1 MAEQTR
7 TQRQAAGKRAPASR
21 RQTESRQRAAA
32 ARRSARSGQRAAGA
46 VSRDAQGAAT
56 QATRAVARGLEA
68 GALRMDAFGRQVER
82 ALLIEVGA
90 VLEARDA
97 VTGTVRTFSNRRK
110 VSTRLRKWERRG
122 EAALRRSRRRVQR
135 DVSHARRDL
144 DRQASELRAEAGSV
158 VTRLRPTG

>member
-7 TQRQAAGKRAPASR
+7 TQRQAAGKRAAATR
-21 RQTESRQRAAA
+21 RQTESRRRTAA

-68 GALRMDAFGRQVER
+68 GALRMDAFGRQLER

-97 VTGTVRTFSNRRK
+97 VTGTVRTFSNRRRMTNASAQ
-110 VSTRLRKWERRG
+110 VGAPWGDRCAPLASSSTARG
-122 EAALRRSRRRVQR
+122 QSRS
-135 DVSHARRDL
+135 
-144 DRQASELRAEAGSV
+144 
-158 VTRLRPTG
+158 P